1 MFLIKALLVAS
12 FVAAQAYATPMPVA
26 APEELVVL
34 ATKDT
39 SFGTL
44 TYYGLAPGANATT
57 PALAVARRC
66 GSNDVTCSGYNIPSA
81 RVCASLISSLRANG
95 GTPWPA
101 SPRSVC
107 LSSGSTCCV
116 SWHDPVPGLV
126 EGYLIGAADAA
137 FNACVVD
144 GLSGATTNTN
154 LNGVC
159 TRQCLSDRATGC

>member
-1 MFLIKALLVAS
+1 MFPAKALLITT
-12 FVAAQAYATPMPVA
+12 FVAAQAYATPTPVA
-26 APEELVVL
+26 ATEELVVL
-34 ATKDT
+34 GTKDT
-39 SFGTL
+39 SFGKL
-44 TYYGLAPGANATT
+44 TYYGPAPSANSTT
-57 PALAVARRC
+57 AAVTVARRC

-81 RVCASLISSLRANG
+81 SVCASLISSLRTNG

-101 SPRSVC
+101 SPRSIC

-137 FNACVVD
+137 FNACVTD

-159 TRQCLSDRATGC
+159 TRQCLSDRPTGC